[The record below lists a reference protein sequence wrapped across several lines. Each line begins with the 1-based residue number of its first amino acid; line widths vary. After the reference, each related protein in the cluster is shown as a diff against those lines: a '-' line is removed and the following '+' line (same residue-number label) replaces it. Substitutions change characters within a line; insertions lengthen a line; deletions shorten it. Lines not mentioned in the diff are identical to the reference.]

1 MATITDDREGRLY
14 IDGEVVGDIIYTHG
28 IAIITSGSIA
38 NELDTA
44 YNNVTSSYS
53 WKSNQP
59 ILVGNYHCKIKNY
72 EFNYSQNPSAVDVTL
87 SGSYDFTTTAINNVK
102 PAGTIKIKEVL
113 DIKRKSLYHGTATG
127 SLTNTQAPIGE
138 LGTGSWD
145 DYYESSSVD
154 PTGSYLAPFVTTI
167 GLYDD
172 DNNMIAI
179 AKLPKPIKKLP
190 DYDVNFIV
198 RFDT

>member
-72 EFNYSQNPSAVDVTL
+72 EFNYSQNPSAQV
-87 SGSYDFTTTAINNVK
+87 SGSDAVLADF
-102 PAGTIKIKEVL
+102 
-113 DIKRKSLYHGTATG
+113 ATG
-127 SLTNTQAPIGE
+127 SYFNPYI
-138 LGTGSWD
+138 
-145 DYYESSSVD
+145 
-154 PTGSYLAPFVTTI
+154 TTI
-167 GLYDD
+167 GLYNDSSELV
-172 DNNMIAI
+172 AV
-179 AKLPKPIKKLP
+179 AKLGTPIPKSPDTDMSFVIKL
-190 DYDVNFIV
+190 DY
-198 RFDT
+198 